1 MRFIAE
7 IAPERF
13 EPIADAL
20 GVAFD
25 AADPKPAALA
35 CADRVAAFI
44 AGFQVP
50 NSLRKAGVKR
60 EEVVRIVKPVQE
72 EVNFASVVDRPVT
85 VDEIAALLD
94 AAYD

>member
-1 MRFIAE
+1 MAG

-13 EPIADAL
+13 EPIAEAL
-20 GVAFD
+20 GVGFD
-25 AADPKPAALA
+25 PVNPKPAALA
-35 CADRVAAFI
+35 CADRIAAFI
-44 AGFQVP
+44 AGFEVP

-60 EEVVRIVKPVQE
+60 EEVARIVKPVQE
-72 EVNFASVVDRPVT
+72 EVNFAGVVDRPVT

>member
-1 MRFIAE
+1 MRFMAE

-13 EPIADAL
+13 EPIAEAL

-25 AADPKPAALA
+25 AANPKPSALA

-44 AGFQVP
+44 TGFDVP

-60 EEVVRIVKPVQE
+60 EEVARIVKPVQK
-72 EVNFASVVDRPVT
+72 EVNFAGVVDRPVT
-85 VDEIAALLD
+85 VDEIAGLLD

>member
-1 MRFIAE
+1 MRFMAE

-13 EPIADAL
+13 EPIAEAL

-25 AADPKPAALA
+25 AAAPKPAALA

-44 AGFQVP
+44 AGFDVP

-60 EEVVRIVKPVQE
+60 DEVARIVKPVQE
-72 EVNFASVVDRPVT
+72 EVNFAGVVDRPVT
-85 VDEIAALLD
+85 VEEIAGLLA